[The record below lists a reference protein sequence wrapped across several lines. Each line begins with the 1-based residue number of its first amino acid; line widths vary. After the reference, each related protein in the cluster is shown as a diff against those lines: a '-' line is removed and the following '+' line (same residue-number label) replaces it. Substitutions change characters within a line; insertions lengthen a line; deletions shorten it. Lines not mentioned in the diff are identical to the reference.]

1 MEQCSEVKVKTYK
14 LELSY
19 QWRADYG
26 RGYPR
31 LSRKRNHRVR
41 GPRVEP
47 QETTL
52 FKVKKV
58 REKEDEIAKENEK
71 REVVEWDIRIC
82 QLKAD

>member
-1 MEQCSEVKVKTYK
+1 MVK
-14 LELSY
+14 
-19 QWRADYG
+19 
-26 RGYPR
+26 
-31 LSRKRNHRVR
+31 
-41 GPRVEP
+41 RVEP